1 MKIDFSRLEMAFTPQ
16 RVAVV
21 GDSKRNNFGWLR
33 AQSTFTGKLYSV
45 QVNPETIEG
54 IKALGVENYT
64 SLMDIPEAIDL
75 AIVAVPRTAIPDV
88 LEDCIRKNVAAVHL
102 FAAGFAETN
111 TAEGKE
117 LERQL
122 AEQAERANLHVIGPN
137 CFGIFNPEVGL
148 RQSEEQYTGG
158 SGSVGFISQSGNIAL
173 SFSLEAHLQGI
184 DLNKSVSFG
193 NGVVLDS
200 PDYLEYFGQ
209 DSEIKAIGMYL
220 EGVKDGK
227 RLLKV
232 LKEVA
237 ARKPVVILKGGRTEV
252 GRRAIASHTASLAM
266 PDAIWNAVVKQCGAI
281 KVSRM
286 EELADALTALVYLP
300 PVLGD
305 RVAIAG
311 GSGGQS
317 VAMADLFVE
326 TGLIL
331 PPLTQKSY
339 DEFASFFSLV
349 GGSYVNPVDT
359 GGTVSSKEIRRIME
373 ILERDASID
382 NLALMINTRWVRR
395 DVKQVKLYM
404 DVLIETRKRSSK
416 PVMAIVHSSV
426 TDDASDTIEVTRTL
440 QENGIPSFPSI
451 ERAAFALKKALDYY
465 NRKRSIST

>member
-1 MKIDFSRLEMAFTPQ
+1 MKLDFDKLDRGFNPKCM
-16 RVAVV
+16 VIV
-21 GDSKRNNFGWLR
+21 GDSKANNFNWNR
-33 AQSTFTGKLYSV
+33 TQSNFKGKLYSV
-45 QVNPETIEG
+45 QINPESIEG
-54 IKALGVENYT
+54 IKALGIENYT
-64 SLMDIPEAIDL
+64 SLLDIPEPVDL
-75 AIVAVPRTAIPDV
+75 VIIAVPRAAVPRII
-88 LEDCIRKNVAAVHL
+88 EDCIRKDVAVAHV
-102 FAAGFAETN
+102 FTAGFTETN
-111 TAEGKE
+111 SEEGIR
-117 LERQL
+117 LERL
-122 AEQAERANLHVIGPN
+122 ISERAKEANLHLVGPN
-137 CFGIFNPEVGL
+137 CMGIFSPGVGVK
-148 RQSEEQYTGG
+148 QYAEQY
-158 SGSVGFISQSGNIAL
+158 SGVSGPVGFISQSGMNANI
-173 SFSLEAHLQGI
+173 FSMDAHLLGTNI
-184 DLNKSVSFG
+184 SKSVSFG

-209 DSEIKAIGMYL
+209 DSEIEAIGMYL

-266 PDAIWNAVVKQCGAI
+266 PDAIWDAVVKQCGAI

-286 EELADALTALVYLP
+286 EELADALTALIYLP

-326 TGLIL
+326 AGLIL

-426 TDDASDTIEVTRTL
+426 TDDASDTLEVTRTL

-451 ERAAFALKKALDYY
+451 ERAAFALRKALDYY